1 MATAVLYP
9 WYVKSN
15 IYSLKGF
22 DKNWF
27 EETTDGLRPK
37 RAYDEIFCLGTL
49 HSWDFFCELP
59 HPIAS
64 ESVTLQMLDG
74 RPPRKSETAVP
85 QFIAG
90 SYREGGHWQG
100 NAYFEIFA
108 RRSLAEAFVAKE
120 ESYWAELP
128 NVELRKTLEDD
139 AIMSK
144 SVSRN
149 PAMAHPYD
157 LKYEI
162 AYSLFKVGGC
172 IPSKWRINESLFNTN
187 NDAIPILDVWAS
199 AMQ

>member
-15 IYSLKGF
+15 IYSLRGF
-22 DKNWF
+22 DKSWF
-27 EETTDGLRPK
+27 EETTDGLSPK
-37 RAYDEIFCLGTL
+37 HASAEIFCLGTL

-59 HPIAS
+59 HPIAT
-64 ESVTLQMLDG
+64 ESVTLQMPDG

-85 QFIAG
+85 QFISG
-90 SYREGGHWQG
+90 SCGGDGHWQG

-108 RRSLAEAFVAKE
+108 RSSLAEAFIAKE

-128 NVELRKTLEDD
+128 NVELRKTVKDV
-139 AIMSK
+139 AFMSK
-144 SVSRN
+144 SVSSD

-172 IPSKWRINESLFNTN
+172 IPNEWGINESLFNTH

-199 AMQ
+199 AT